1 MASSPDRPLEPK
13 KIEEVHAQLRPELV
27 RFAWGILR
35 DWELA
40 DDAVQNG
47 FLSLTRFGGG
57 VEPASRKSWLYK
69 VVFREALRLRKST
82 SASQPSSNDKTG
94 EPVASYQIDPAQR
107 LLDEEESE
115 WFRKQFIKLP
125 EDQRTILELRIQH
138 EKTFAE
144 ISQMLGI
151 PIGTALSRMRL
162 AIQKLRELSND
173 H

>member
-1 MASSPDRPLEPK
+1 MASSPDRPLEPN
-13 KIEEVHAQLRPELV
+13 KIEEAHAQLRPELV

-35 DWELA
+35 DWALA

-57 VEPASRKSWLYK
+57 VEPANRKSWLYK

-82 SASQPSSNDKTG
+82 ATRQFDSTNQTG
-94 EPVASYQIDPAQR
+94 EPPATYQIDPAQR
-107 LLDEEESE
+107 LLDAEESE
-115 WFRKQFIKLP
+115 WFRQQFTKLP

-144 ISQMLGI
+144 IAQMLGI

-162 AIQKLRELSND
+162 AIQKLRELSHD